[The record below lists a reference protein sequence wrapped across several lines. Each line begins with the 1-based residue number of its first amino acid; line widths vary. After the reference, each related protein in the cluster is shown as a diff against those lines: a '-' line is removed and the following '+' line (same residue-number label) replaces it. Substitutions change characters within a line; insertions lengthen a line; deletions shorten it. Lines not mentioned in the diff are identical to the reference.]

1 MTIRGTNLAYL
12 PLEVLVCRFIFEQA
26 LQIMASGTSQLSQIT
41 DHVSH
46 DAAIALA
53 QEPGTVVVIYVSSGS
68 NPICAQT
75 TPKIESLASDE
86 KYRNVKF
93 FQMELTPETAPMIKF
108 GIQNT
113 PIFILYRQRWC
124 QTILGA
130 DMRALGRLLDEQT
143 RAW

>member
-1 MTIRGTNLAYL
+1 
-12 PLEVLVCRFIFEQA
+12 
-26 LQIMASGTSQLSQIT
+26 MASGTKRVEPIT
-41 DHVSH
+41 DPASH
-46 DAAIALA
+46 DAAIAHA
-53 QEPGTVVVIYVSSGS
+53 QEPGVVVVIYVTSGS

-75 TPKIESLASDE
+75 TPKIKSLASDE
-86 KYRNVKF
+86 KYRDVKF

-130 DMRALGRLLDEQT
+130 DMRALTKLLDEQT
-143 RAW
+143 AK

>member
-1 MTIRGTNLAYL
+1 METIKDPA
-12 PLEVLVCRFIFEQA
+12 
-26 LQIMASGTSQLSQIT
+26 
-41 DHVSH
+41 SH
-46 DAAIALA
+46 DAAIAHA
-53 QEPGTVVVIYVSSGS
+53 QEPNTTVVIYVTSGA

-75 TPKIESLASDE
+75 TPKVKSLMQNDKHQAV
-86 KYRNVKF
+86 RL

-130 DMRALGRLLDEQT
+130 DMRALERLLDEQD
-143 RAW
+143 RQLPE

>member
-1 MTIRGTNLAYL
+1 
-12 PLEVLVCRFIFEQA
+12 
-26 LQIMASGTSQLSQIT
+26 MASRTGSIQPIT
-41 DHVSH
+41 DPASR
-46 DAAIALA
+46 DAAIAHA
-53 QEPGTVVVIYVSSGS
+53 QEPGVLVVIYVTSGS
-68 NPICAQT
+68 NPICTKT

-86 KYRNVKF
+86 KYRGVKF

-130 DMRALGRLLDEQT
+130 DMRALGRVLDEQT
-143 RAW
+143 RT